1 VNEAVELGH
10 RNGILSAASLMVAG
24 PAAADAMARA
34 RAMPRLA
41 VGLHLALTD
50 ARPAL
55 EPEQIPDLVDDSGR
69 LRSNLARLGAALA
82 VRRNLRAQMRAEIE
96 AQFSLYQAS
105 GLPLDHVNVHQHF
118 HLHPMVAAMV
128 IDIGRRYGMTALRV
142 PREPRRIL
150 GELGNST
157 PRRSTERF
165 CAAILHRRSRRAGL
179 DVPDAVFGLRWSG
192 AMTAARLRHLLEW
205 LPPGVSEI
213 YLHPA
218 TSDRF
223 PGHAPGYRYRDELA
237 ALTDN
242 SCAANLQRNG
252 LRPGGYRD
260 IPSSSRLPVGDELC
274 RGDED
279 RGLTAEHRQRVGG
292 IAHPLRQ

>member
-1 VNEAVELGH
+1 
-10 RNGILSAASLMVAG
+10 MVAG
-24 PAAADAMARA
+24 PAAADAVARA
-34 RAMPRLA
+34 QTMPGLA

-50 ARPAL
+50 ARPVLA
-55 EPEQIPDLVDDSGR
+55 PERIPDLVDDDGR
-69 LRSNLARLGAALA
+69 LRGDLARLGTALA
-82 VRRNLRAQMRAEIE
+82 VRRDLRAQMRAEID
-96 AQFSLYQAS
+96 AQFSLYRAS
-105 GLPLDHVNVHQHF
+105 GLPLDHVNAHQHF

-150 GELGNST
+150 GEIDGSAA
-157 PRRSTERF
+157 PHRATERF

-179 DVPDAVFGLRWSG
+179 GVPDAVFGRRWSG
-192 AMTAARLRHLLEW
+192 AMTAARLQYLLER

-218 TSDRF
+218 TGDDF

-237 ALTDN
+237 ALTDPA
-242 SCAANLQRNG
+242 CAEALRWIG

-260 IPSSSRLPVGDELC
+260 APFSSRLAVGHEMR
-274 RGDED
+274 RGDEHL
-279 RGLTAEHRQRVGG
+279 GVTAEHRQRVGG
-292 IAHPLRQ
+292 IAHPLGQ

>member
-10 RNGILSAASLMVAG
+10 RTGILSAASLMVAA

-55 EPEQIPDLVDDSGR
+55 EPECIPDLVDGNGR
-69 LRSNLARLGAALA
+69 LRGDLARLGGALA
-82 VRRNLRAQMRAEIE
+82 ARPRLRAQMRAEIE
-96 AQFSLYQAS
+96 AQFSLYRAS
-105 GLPLDHVNVHQHF
+105 GLTLDHVNVHQHF
-118 HLHPMVAAMV
+118 HLHPMVAAMA
-128 IDIGRRYGMTALRV
+128 IDIGRHYGMAALRV
-142 PREPRRIL
+142 PREPRHIIAYA
-150 GELGNST
+150 ETGNT
-157 PRRSTERF
+157 PHRRTEHL
-165 CAAILHRRSRRAGL
+165 CGAILRRMAQRAYL
-179 DVPDAVFGLRWSG
+179 VVPDSVFGLRWSG
-192 AMTAARLRHLLEW
+192 AMTALRLRHLLER

-218 TSDRF
+218 TRDQF

-237 ALTDN
+237 ALTDP
-242 SCAANLQRNG
+242 SCTETLRRIG

-260 IPSSSRLPVGDELC
+260 ALLSSRFPIGDEMC
-274 RGDED
+274 RGDEHF
-279 RGLTAEHRQRVGG
+279 GLAAKR
-292 IAHPLRQ
+292 